1 MSLARTDLM
10 TESSP
15 STLSGTAST
24 TTAWD
29 AAAVVAAS
37 ARPAMLVD
45 ARGRIELVN
54 QAAADRFAL
63 EPSDLR
69 GRPISDA
76 LPGPLGLDIARAVA
90 VATRSARPDHLAAPA
105 IEVLPVDQS
114 HRAIVAW
121 PEPSPDA
128 YALELAISQFE
139 QTIGTMPLA
148 VCLTDHRGRF
158 LAANERWGELTGR
171 SLAEIRRLGWPG
183 IVHPEDLA
191 VVWQRIRAGDFAGDN
206 PNPTTVR
213 LLRPDGGVRW
223 VESHSVAYRQNGRLV
238 GFIGTAH
245 DITATRAVLSALQ
258 ESDERFRALASAAPV
273 GIFLTDATQRMV
285 YGNAHL
291 AEIFGVTVDRL
302 LDWRWRTHIHPD
314 DADIEIEL
322 ADTLHSPGRTEL
334 RIVRPNGE
342 QRWLSIQTAE
352 LPGARTEGAPV
363 KVGTVEDVTE
373 RWRYEFELSY
383 QQLHDPLTGLPNRAL
398 VVDRLG
404 HAVNRVQRQQTT
416 VAVLLFD
423 LDRFK
428 VVNDSLGHRAGDDL
442 LVMAADRVRRMLRPG
457 DTLGRLGGD
466 EFVVICE
473 DMPDERTAVGLAER
487 LLGCFDQPFPIGDH
501 EVHSTA
507 SIGIALA
514 TAPDDDAGTLLR
526 DADVAMYRAKERGR
540 RTYELFGTDLRERA
554 MGRLSIEQ
562 ALRRGLE
569 RGELRAYYQPIID
582 LTTGQIDGVE
592 ALVRWD
598 RPDHGVVPP
607 AEFIGIAE
615 ETGLIVPLGEWV
627 LDEACQQVATWRE
640 ELSRDLRVSVNLS
653 ALQLAHPQTPGVAEA
668 AIQRTHLP
676 PEALCLEVTETVLL
690 EETAIHRSAIGSLQA
705 LGVDLAVDDFGV
717 GYSSLLALKR
727 MPVGTLKIDRAFV
740 QGLTRDLQDDAIVA
754 AVIQLGRALGIR
766 VVAEGVETP
775 EQLAFLRERGCT
787 HAQGYLFSRPQPADV
802 CGALIAAGN
811 RW

>member
-1 MSLARTDLM
+1 MADTSA
-10 TESSP
+10 
-15 STLSGTAST
+15 STLSSIPAT

-29 AAAVVAAS
+29 AASLVAAD

-54 QAAADRFAL
+54 QAAADRFSLDPGA
-63 EPSDLR
+63 LR
-69 GRPISDA
+69 GRSIVDA
-76 LPGPLGLDIARAVA
+76 VPGPLGGDIARSVM
-90 VATRSARPDHLAAPA
+90 VATRSARPDHLDDGT
-105 IEVLPVDQS
+105 IDVMPVDQS

-121 PEPSPDA
+121 PEATTDA
-128 YALELAISQFE
+128 SRIALAVAQFE

-148 VCLTDHRGRF
+148 VCLTDDRGRF
-158 LAANERWGELTGR
+158 LAVNDRWRLLTGR
-171 SLAEIRRLGWPG
+171 TLPEIRQIGWPG
-183 IVHPEDLA
+183 VIHPDDLA
-191 VVWQRIRAGDFAGDN
+191 VVWQRIRAGDFAGHN
-206 PNPTTVR
+206 PQPTTAR
-213 LLRPDGGVRW
+213 ILRPDGEVRW
-223 VESHSVAYRQNGRLV
+223 VETHSVPYRQGGRLI

-245 DITATRAVLSALQ
+245 DVTETRAVLSALQ
-258 ESDERFRALASAAPV
+258 ESDERFRALAAAAPV
-273 GIFLTDATQRMV
+273 GIFLTDAAHRMT

-291 AEIFGVTVDRL
+291 AEIFGVAVDRL

-314 DADIEIEL
+314 DAHIEL
-322 ADTLHSPGRTEL
+322 EFADTHHGGRTEL

-342 QRWLSIQTAE
+342 QRWLSIQTAA
-352 LPGARTEGAPV
+352 LPGTHDEGAAV
-363 KVGTVEDVTE
+363 RVGTVEDVTE
-373 RWRYEFELSY
+373 RWRYEFELTY

-404 HAVNRVQRQQTT
+404 HAVNRVKRQQTT

-442 LVMAADRVRRMLRPG
+442 LVMAADRVRRTLRPG

-473 DMPDERTAVGLAER
+473 DMPEERTAVGLAER
-487 LLGCFDQPFPIGDH
+487 VLGCFDRPFPIGDH

-514 TAPDDDAGTLLR
+514 TNPEDDAGTLLR

-540 RTYELFGTDLRERA
+540 HTYELFGTDLRERA
-554 MGRLSIEQ
+554 MGRMSIEQ
-562 ALRRGLE
+562 ALRRALE
-569 RGELRAYYQPIID
+569 RQELRAYYQPIID
-582 LTTGQIDGVE
+582 LETGRIDGVE

-615 ETGLIVPLGEWV
+615 ETGLIVPLGTWV
-627 LDEACQQVATWRE
+627 LDEACQQVATWRHD
-640 ELSRDLRVSVNLS
+640 LGQDLRVSVNLS
-653 ALQLAHPQTPGVAEA
+653 ALQLSHPGTPHAAEA
-668 AIQRTHLP
+668 AIERTHLP
-676 PEALCLEVTETVLL
+676 PAALCLEVTETVLL
-690 EETAIHRSAIGSLQA
+690 EETTLHRSAIGSLQA
-705 LGVDLAVDDFGV
+705 LGIDLAVDDFGV

-740 QGLTRDLQDDAIVA
+740 QGLTQDVQDDAIVA

-766 VVAEGVETP
+766 VVAEGVETQ
-775 EQLAFLRERGCT
+775 EQLAFLRAHGCT

-802 CGALIAAGN
+802 CGDLIAADR